1 SGPITEEIALIA
13 IQSWLDTKA
22 TALGPNHQTEQLQ
35 NILVDPALER
45 WLPTANALKRENS
58 YRKYEHSLDIKS
70 LNMSNTNANQAQV
83 DAQVREKV
91 EFYDNDRLSNSQ
103 NDNLLVRYDL
113 VRQDGKWKIRN
124 WNVLQ

>member
-1 SGPITEEIALIA
+1 LA

-35 NILVDPALER
+35 NILVNPALER
-45 WLPTANALKRENS
+45 WLPTANALKREKS
-58 YRKYEHSLDIKS
+58 YRKYEHSLEIKN

-91 EFYDNDRLSNSQ
+91 EFYDNDRLTNSQ

-113 VRQDGKWKIRN
+113 VRQDGKWKIRD
-124 WNVLQ
+124 WNILK